1 MMAEEME
8 PQDEFFMR
16 EALVE
21 AQKAAAIG
29 EIPIGAVIVKDGQI
43 IARGFNESITTNDPT
58 AHAEIVAIRRAG
70 QALNNYRL
78 IDCELYVTLEPCMM
92 CAGSFVHSRL
102 KRIIFGAGDSRH
114 GALGTQL
121 NVNTFASF
129 NHRVMITQAVLAEEC
144 RTLIRSFFKERRQQQ
159 KSSRRE

>member
-1 MMAEEME
+1 MS
-8 PQDEFFMR
+8 DELFML

-21 AQKAAAIG
+21 ARKAAEIG
-29 EIPIGAVIVKDGQI
+29 EIPIGAVIVKDGEI

-70 QALNNYRL
+70 EFLQNYRL

-102 KRIIFGAGDSRH
+102 KRIVYGAGDSRH

-121 NVNTFASF
+121 NVNAFESF
-129 NHRVMITQAVLAEEC
+129 NHKVLITHSILEEEC
-144 RTLIRSFFKERRQQQ
+144 RTLIQSFFKEKRKQQ
-159 KSSRRE
+159 KKQ

>member
-1 MMAEEME
+1 MS
-8 PQDEFFMR
+8 DELFML

-21 AQKAAAIG
+21 ARKAAAIG
-29 EIPIGAVIVKDGQI
+29 EIPIGAVIVKDGEI

-70 QALNNYRL
+70 EFLQNYRL

-102 KRIIFGAGDSRH
+102 KRIVYGAGDSRH

-121 NVNTFASF
+121 NVNAFESF
-129 NHRVMITQAVLAEEC
+129 NHKVLITHSILEEEC
-144 RTLIRSFFKERRQQQ
+144 RTLIQSFFKEKRKQQ
-159 KSSRRE
+159 KKQ